1 MIPNILVKNPEPEI
15 TLHSKKDFE
24 DILKD
29 TKMGP

>member
-1 MIPNILVKNPEPEI
+1 MIPNILVKNPEPENV

-29 TKMGP
+29 TKMG